1 MSTIFNHSS
10 SIPINISPFTTH
22 IVKTPAVTMSATT
35 TTTEAIPLEN
45 RPSIMATFISL
56 YALIFFFGISGNAL
70 VVLVVCRNKAM
81 QTVTNVFIT
90 NLALS
95 DILMCCLA
103 VPFTPISAYGNTWH
117 LGRILCHLVPMS
129 LGISVYVSTLTS
141 LAIAVDRYFVIVHP
155 FRSRMRLGVCILLI
169 IVIWIVGISISLP
182 LAIYMRFDRTKC
194 EEYWPQYTSRRFF
207 NFSSLILQYLIPFS
221 VISFSYYK
229 VWVALARRS
238 LPGRTR
244 IREEVEICRKKRTNR
259 MLIAMVVIFAIC
271 WLPLNIIHMVAEFHR
286 SQLSH
291 YKVLFLSTHV
301 IAMSSTI
308 YNPFLYSWLN
318 DNFRKEFQKI
328 VPCLFKICWCLNR
341 RQTNNLSTQL
351 TNVGDGD
358 FYERP
363 STYQMPAESTI
374 NAYTQQYSQM
384 KYSTSNGKIN
394 GLSTKKINNQETSFS
409 SPIDDTSLSL
419 VSQQQP
425 HQQDLLITSTN
436 INLNNI

>member
-1 MSTIFNHSS
+1 MTLNSSLNQFAFNFSYL
-10 SIPINISPFTTH
+10 
-22 IVKTPAVTMSATT
+22 VAKTPLMTIIS
-35 TTTEAIPLEN
+35 TTTEPIVPLEN
-45 RPSIMATFISL
+45 RSPIKATFISL
-56 YALIFFFGISGNAL
+56 YTLIFFFGITGNAL
-70 VVLVVCRNKAM
+70 VIFVVCRNRAM

-103 VPFTPISAYGNTWH
+103 VPFTPISAYGHIWH

-207 NFSSLILQYLIPFS
+207 NFSSLVLQYLIPFS

-244 IREEVEICRKKRTNR
+244 IREEAELCRKKRTNR

-271 WLPLNIIHMVAEFHR
+271 WLPLNIVHMVAEFHR
-286 SQLSH
+286 SELSH

-301 IAMSSTI
+301 IAMSSTV

-318 DNFRKEFQKI
+318 DNFRKEFQQI
-328 VPCLFKICWCLNR
+328 IPCLFKMCLCFNHNR
-341 RQTNNLSTQL
+341 LKNMTMNTL
-351 TNVGDGD
+351 GDGD
-358 FYERP
+358 IYPDRP
-363 STYQMPAESTI
+363 TTYHMPIDS
-374 NAYTQQYSQM
+374 S
-384 KYSTSNGKIN
+384 SNGNTN
-394 GLSTKKINNQETSFS
+394 GFTVKK
-409 SPIDDTSLSL
+409 
-419 VSQQQP
+419 
-425 HQQDLLITSTN
+425 TN
-436 INLNNI
+436 IENVPLTSIKQSPSIEEPLLMSNNPRIIDTNLNHI

>member
-1 MSTIFNHSS
+1 MSINFNNSGYNQQNLH
-10 SIPINISPFTTH
+10 PFASH
-22 IVKTPAVTMSATT
+22 LVKTSALTT
-35 TTTEAIPLEN
+35 ASTTDAILLEN

-56 YALIFFFGISGNAL
+56 YTLIFFFGICGNAL

-103 VPFTPISAYGNTWH
+103 VPFTPISAYGSTWH
-117 LGRILCHLVPMS
+117 LGRVLCHLVPMS

-182 LAIYMRFDRTKC
+182 LAIYMRFDHEKC
-194 EEYWPQYTSRRFF
+194 EEHWPQYTSRRFF

-271 WLPLNIIHMVAEFHR
+271 WLPLNIVHMITEFYR

-328 VPCLFKICWCLNR
+328 VPCLFKVCCCLNR
-341 RQTNNLSTQL
+341 RQPSNLPTQL

-358 FYERP
+358 FYDRP
-363 STYQMPAESTI
+363 STYQIPAESTI
-374 NAYTQQYSQM
+374 GTCTQNPSQM
-384 KYSTSNGKIN
+384 KQSTSNGKLN
-394 GLSTKKINNQETSFS
+394 GLPIKKLNNQETSFTV
-409 SPIDDTSLSL
+409 PADETSGSL
-419 VSQQQP
+419 IPLHQQP
-425 HQQDLLITSTN
+425 QTTLTTTTN
-436 INLNNI
+436 KN

>member
-1 MSTIFNHSS
+1 MKTRFLFPLVYALMAFNLSKNPLEMNETYTTRSSLITTSTVEDKV
-10 SIPINISPFTTH
+10 IS
-22 IVKTPAVTMSATT
+22 
-35 TTTEAIPLEN
+35 LEN
-45 RPSIMATFISL
+45 RPVIMVTFISL
-56 YALIFFFGISGNAL
+56 YALIFFFGITGNAL
-70 VVLVVCRNKAM
+70 VVYVVCRNKAM

-103 VPFTPISAYGNTWH
+103 VPFTPISAYGHTWY
-117 LGRILCHLVPMS
+117 LGKILCHIVPMS

-182 LAIYMRFDRTKC
+182 LAIYMRLDREKC

-207 NFSSLILQYLIPFS
+207 NFSSLVLQYLIPFS

-238 LPGRTR
+238 LLGRTR
-244 IREEVEICRKKRTNR
+244 VREEVEICRKKRTNR

-271 WLPLNIIHMVAEFHR
+271 WLPLNIVHMVNEFHR
-286 SQLSH
+286 QDVNH
-291 YKVLFLSTHV
+291 YRALFLSTHV

-318 DNFRKEFQKI
+318 DNFRKEFQQTI
-328 VPCLFKICWCLNR
+328 PCLFRICSCFND
-341 RQTNNLSTQL
+341 QQLSS
-351 TNVGDGD
+351 NMIMDGDG
-358 FYERP
+358 YIERA
-363 STYQMPAESTI
+363 SMYQMPRDSSL
-374 NAYTQQYSQM
+374 NG
-384 KYSTSNGKIN
+384 KSNGHN
-394 GLSTKKINNQETSFS
+394 TKKNTFEKIQLASIKQNSFKEESLLASSDPMAIN
-409 SPIDDTSLSL
+409 
-419 VSQQQP
+419 
-425 HQQDLLITSTN
+425 TN
-436 INLNNI
+436 INNV

>member
-1 MSTIFNHSS
+1 MPKTSSMTISSTNDY
-10 SIPINISPFTTH
+10 
-22 IVKTPAVTMSATT
+22 
-35 TTTEAIPLEN
+35 AIPLEN
-45 RPSIMATFISL
+45 RPPIMATFISL
-56 YALIFFFGISGNAL
+56 YALIFFFGITGNAL
-70 VVLVVCRNKAM
+70 VIFVVCRNKAM

-103 VPFTPISAYGNTWH
+103 VPFTPISAYGHTWH

-169 IVIWIVGISISLP
+169 VVIWIVGISISLP

-207 NFSSLILQYLIPFS
+207 NFSSLVLQYLIPFS

-229 VWVALARRS
+229 VWAVLARRS

-244 IREEVEICRKKRTNR
+244 IREEIELCRKKRTNR

-271 WLPLNIIHMVAEFHR
+271 WLPLNIVHMVAEFHR
-286 SQLSH
+286 SDLSH

-301 IAMSSTI
+301 IAMSSTV

-318 DNFRKEFQKI
+318 DNFRKEFQQI
-328 VPCLFKICWCLNR
+328 IPCLFKICPCFNQGGLN
-341 RQTNNLSTQL
+341 
-351 TNVGDGD
+351 NVINTTGDGEMYND
-358 FYERP
+358 RP
-363 STYQMPAESTI
+363 TANHAPTESTTDGNYNGFAMRKASLENIPLASMKQSPSIEEPLIMSKNPTTI
-374 NAYTQQYSQM
+374 N
-384 KYSTSNGKIN
+384 
-394 GLSTKKINNQETSFS
+394 
-409 SPIDDTSLSL
+409 
-419 VSQQQP
+419 
-425 HQQDLLITSTN
+425 TN
-436 INLNNI
+436 FHNV